1 MHNRLNIMTKKPK
14 MIDVARVA
22 GVSAMTV
29 SRALKGESVVTEA
42 TRKKILE
49 AVDELGYVLD
59 LSAAHLSSKR
69 SGFISVLV
77 PTGSNS
83 NFNETVQGISEILEP
98 NNKQILI
105 GYTNYSIKRE
115 ERTIETMLQRRPEGI
130 IIAGSVHTERT
141 RTLLEKSAIP
151 LIETW
156 DLPQTAIDHVVGF
169 SNAKPIEAMVEHLAQ
184 KGYKNIAFVGG
195 KDTEDIRGHD
205 RRRGYENAIERLGL
219 KPLSY
224 VSNTAPPVSIKEG
237 SAALEPLLKSWPEV
251 DAIICV
257 SDLVA
262 YGIIMQCH
270 RRNISVPE
278 QIAVCGFGDFELA
291 AQCWPAITTIGVNSR
306 LIGTEAGK
314 LMLAAIEKHDSGLK
328 LPAQRI
334 ETPYSI
340 IERQTT

>member
-1 MHNRLNIMTKKPK
+1 MTRKPK
-14 MIDVARVA
+14 MIDVARAA

-42 TRKKILE
+42 TRKRILA

-83 NFNETVQGISEILEP
+83 NFNETVQGISEVLEP
-98 NNKQILI
+98 HNKQILI
-105 GYTNYSIKRE
+105 GYTNYSLKRE
-115 ERTIETMLQRRPEGI
+115 ERIIETMLQRRPEGI
-130 IIAGSVHTERT
+130 IIAGSTHTERT
-141 RTLLEKSAIP
+141 RKLLEKSATP
-151 LIETW
+151 VIEIW
-156 DLPQTAIDHVVGF
+156 DLPKKPVSHVVGF
-169 SNAKPIEAMVEHLAQ
+169 SNAAPIDAMVEHLAS

-195 KDTEDIRGHD
+195 EDTEDIRGND
-205 RRRGYENAIERLGL
+205 RRKGYENGMQRLGL
-219 KPLSY
+219 KQSQY
-224 VSNTAPPVSIKEG
+224 VPDATPPVSIKQG
-237 SAALEPLLKSWPEV
+237 SEALAPLLESWPDV

-262 YGIIMQCH
+262 YGIIMECH
-270 RRNISVPE
+270 RRKISVPE

-291 AQCWPAITTIGVNSR
+291 SQCWPAITTIGVNSR

-314 LMLAAIEKHDSGLK
+314 LMLNAIEKHDSGLK
-328 LPAQRI
+328 HPQQKI
-334 ETPYSI
+334 ETPYKI
-340 IERQTT
+340 IERETT